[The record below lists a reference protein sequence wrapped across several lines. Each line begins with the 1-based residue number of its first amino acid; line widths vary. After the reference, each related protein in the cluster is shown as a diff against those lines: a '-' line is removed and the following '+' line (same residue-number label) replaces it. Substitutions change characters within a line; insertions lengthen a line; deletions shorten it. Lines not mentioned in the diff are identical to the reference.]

1 MMKVLRSISRGVT
14 LLNLLLASAVVLA
27 CVSIIFP
34 AARVSSRFKL
44 PQIAPKE
51 AALQE
56 NPGEA
61 AAAPLPTDYAVVSE
75 MNLFH
80 PQRIVPV
87 DVKAQ
92 LPKPEL
98 FLCGVIRYG
107 NDLVAFVED
116 KKNPTVSPGRGKRQ
130 TVLRKGNV
138 YAGYSVMEINNDSI
152 VLARGEQSV
161 SAHLMD
167 PDKRGGK
174 NAGTSTS
181 RSSGSSS
188 PQMFPSSTSGS
199 PPAARGSS
207 SLPHSESFKASQPPK
222 VPPGRRR

>member
-1 MMKVLRSISRGVT
+1 MMKVLRSISRSVT

-34 AARVSSRFKL
+34 VTRASSRFKL
-44 PQIAPKE
+44 PQVSPKE
-51 AALQE
+51 AEPQE
-56 NPGEA
+56 DPGA
-61 AAAPLPTDYAVVSE
+61 AAAALLPTDYAVVSE

-80 PQRIVPV
+80 PQRMVPI

-116 KKNPTVSPGRGKRQ
+116 KKNPTTSPGRGKRQ
-130 TVLRKGNV
+130 VVLRKGNV
-138 YAGYSVMEINNDSI
+138 YAGYLVTEINNDSI

-161 SAHLMD
+161 SVHLMD
-167 PDKRGGK
+167 PGKRGGK
-174 NAGTSTS
+174 NAAAPAS
-181 RSSGSSS
+181 RTSGSSS
-188 PQMFPSSTSGS
+188 PQMSPSSISGP
-199 PPAARGSS
+199 PPAAREPSG
-207 SLPHSESFKASQPPK
+207 LPPSERSKASQPPK
-222 VPPGRRR
+222 VPPSRRR

>member
-1 MMKVLRSISRGVT
+1 MMKVLRFISRVVT

-34 AARVSSRFKL
+34 VARVSSRFKL

-51 AALQE
+51 VALRE
-56 NPGEA
+56 NPGETA
-61 AAAPLPTDYAVVSE
+61 PAPLPTDYAVVSE

-80 PQRIVPV
+80 PQRMVPI

-116 KKNPTVSPGRGKRQ
+116 KKNPTTSPGRGKRQ
-130 TVLRKGNV
+130 VVLRKGNV
-138 YAGYSVMEINNDSI
+138 YAGYLVTEINNDSI

-161 SAHLMD
+161 SVHLMD
-167 PDKRGGK
+167 PGKRGGK
-174 NAGTSTS
+174 NAAAPAS
-181 RSSGSSS
+181 RTSGSSS
-188 PQMFPSSTSGS
+188 PQMSPSSISGP
-199 PPAARGSS
+199 PPAAREPSG
-207 SLPHSESFKASQPPK
+207 LPPSERSKASQPPK